1 MNINVLQSDIDLSV
15 PGSAD
20 NNCVAVALKRIK
32 ARQDIRAYAYLGYVR
47 IGGREYVMDDYAR
60 NRLIIH
66 GAGLTIAPFEFDLK

>member
-1 MNINVLQSDIDLSV
+1 MNINVLQSDIDEAV

-32 ARQDIRAYAYLGYVR
+32 ARQDIRVYAYLGYIR
-47 IGGREYVMDDYAR
+47 IGERKYDMDNWAC

-66 GAGLTIAPFEFDLK
+66 GAGHTIQPFEFEL